1 VFGHLP
7 VWLAAENG
15 VYMRPP
21 ARWDARTRAWDPS
34 KPAQWRC
41 LYEK

>member
-1 VFGHLP
+1 MP

-15 VYMRPP
+15 VYLRPP
-21 ARWDARTRAWDPS
+21 HRWDAASRTWDSSQPGR
-34 KPAQWRC
+34 WRC